1 MTIEEKEEEM
11 NNKVLAKLEENNI
24 KITSIMSYFAKDA
37 LMQDGTKKDVIIT
50 SFTEALLLKPMS
62 VYSDPETLQ
71 MLYARTGPTN
81 FVPIE
86 TFFEPLPP
94 DYYDND

>member
-11 NNKVLAKLEENNI
+11 NRKVLAKLEENNI
-24 KITSIMSYFAKDA
+24 KSTSIMSYFATNA
-37 LMQDGTKKDVIIT
+37 LMQDGTRKDVIIT
-50 SFTEALLLKPMS
+50 SFTEALLLKPVS
-62 VYSDPETLQ
+62 VYSDLDTLN
-71 MLYARTGPTN
+71 MLCAITGPTN

-94 DYYDND
+94 DYYDRE